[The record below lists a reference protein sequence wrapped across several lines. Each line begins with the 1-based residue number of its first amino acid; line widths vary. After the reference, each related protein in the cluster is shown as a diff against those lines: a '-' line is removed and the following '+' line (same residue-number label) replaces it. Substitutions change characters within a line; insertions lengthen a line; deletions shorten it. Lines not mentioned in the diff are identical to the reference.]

1 MIKIVVH
8 RISRSELDLI
18 LAFLVRKLPPCK
30 YDTYHHKISIEK
42 GLIESVE
49 IDGRS
54 GDYCKMYGLEPDFYN
69 TDSYSARLM
78 LRQVASKVNGEE
90 LPDVMSIIKIVD
102 CLKIPYTGD
111 KYPLK
116 WGRLPDDEKQAI
128 IRVLKKDPVI
138 FLENVMRIR
147 LATHEKGFIRKAWAA
162 ANAKE
167 NKND

>member
-30 YDTYHHKISIEK
+30 YDTYHRKISIEK

-69 TDSYSARLM
+69 CSSRDAEEYLSQRATTVDGVS
-78 LRQVASKVNGEE
+78 LRHVI
-90 LPDVMSIIKIVD
+90 DVIKIID
-102 CLKIPYTGD
+102 ILKTGD
-111 KYPLK
+111 
-116 WGRLPDDEKQAI
+116 
-128 IRVLKKDPVI
+128 
-138 FLENVMRIR
+138 
-147 LATHEKGFIRKAWAA
+147 
-162 ANAKE
+162 AN
-167 NKND
+167 DRS